1 MIEEEKKDEEGGE
14 DDNSHAMGSKN
25 APELNNKNIAFV
37 RINNEHEENKQKK
50 KSKRMSKSAPAQGSP
65 PMITNSLDERR
76 NKLTEPDC
84 DDVL

>member
-37 RINNEHEENKQKK
+37 RINNEHEENK
-50 KSKRMSKSAPAQGSP
+50 
-65 PMITNSLDERR
+65 
-76 NKLTEPDC
+76 
-84 DDVL
+84 